1 MSTELS
7 EHMLCNITY
16 PDAVYESTHIT
27 DNEAMVPGEQVASVG
42 THSSYI
48 SSRANKSGHF
58 SPPSAM
64 LT

>member
-1 MSTELS
+1 VSTELS

-48 SSRANKSGHF
+48 SSRANESGHF
-58 SPPSAM
+58 SPLVPC
-64 LT
+64 